1 MSEHITHEVY
11 VASVRKQVVDI
22 AESMLSG
29 KRSFLEG
36 ARLLSSLRHEAAVY
50 DDDADF
56 MVFVAIDSETDSLP
70 IGAVRQYWSSEAL
83 EKLDTEIIE
92 AELSAKR
99 LGGDACESLILRFHV

>member
-11 VASVRKQVVDI
+11 VSSVRKQVVDI
-22 AESMLSG
+22 AKSILNG
-29 KRSFLEG
+29 KMSFVEG
-36 ARLLSSLRHEAAVY
+36 ARLLSSLRPEAAVH
-50 DDDADF
+50 DEDADF
-56 MVFVAIDSETDSLP
+56 MVFAAIDSETDSLP
-70 IGAVRQYWSSEAL
+70 IGTVRQYWSNDAL